1 MSHSSIQCHIF
12 NVCWKCWNAAFDIY
26 VFIVHRT
33 GVNANH
39 HSMARCFI
47 CEQEEP
53 DFVAEFIA
61 VDGLNV
67 LIEAGASNEQQNQ
80 ISVLKGMRYSIQK
93 SKH

>member
-1 MSHSSIQCHIF
+1 MYSIQ
-12 NVCWKCWNAAFDIY
+12 FDIY
-26 VFIVHRT
+26 VFTVHRT
-33 GVNANH
+33 SVNAKH
-39 HSMARCFI
+39 HSMAHCFI